1 MYQGE
6 RRVKV
11 YARRI
16 KTYPTISRRG
26 ENGDHPAVLLHLE
39 ACLPNLVSPHK
50 VTEAVV
56 PEKPIQS
63 LCRKNVP
70 GPSRLI
76 IAKPVFLG
84 PISIRR
90 RLAHIV
96 RSQCPGI
103 FTR

>member
-39 ACLPNLVSPHK
+39 ACLPNLMSPHK

-56 PEKPIQS
+56 SEKPLQS
-63 LCRKNVP
+63 LCRKNMS

-76 IAKPVFLG
+76 IAKSVFLG

-90 RLAHIV
+90 RLAHILKV
-96 RSQCPGI
+96 SAQGI